1 MYRSHTMGH
10 GSCHVECRYVFSK
23 LASRMHH
30 YMPLECTIAS
40 YNRAALKPIRH
51 TLFSELPFNGF
62 LISIFQS
69 FTERCIQETLNE
81 YCRNLGLLDDQ
92 TVPFEHSSQESI
104 IIIYQNRLAR
114 TFAIYGYL
122 IKALRITILLVGVL
136 MKTNGFVIMIFSPVM
151 ALLLDPQLVL
161 IIRAMLVVQIVI
173 NYVKHPM
180 RAPLNL
186 LQL

>member
-1 MYRSHTMGH
+1 MELFGRVTILSVHVCISGGQNRFLSGFCESFSQSARIKKRFQPRAISAET
-10 GSCHVECRYVFSK
+10 SCHMECRYVFSK
-23 LASRMHH
+23 KASRMHH

-40 YNRAALKPIRH
+40 FNRAPLEPIRR
-51 TLFSELPFNGF
+51 TVFSELPFNGF

-114 TFAIYGYL
+114 TFAIY
-122 IKALRITILLVGVL
+122 
-136 MKTNGFVIMIFSPVM
+136 
-151 ALLLDPQLVL
+151 
-161 IIRAMLVVQIVI
+161 
-173 NYVKHPM
+173 
-180 RAPLNL
+180 
-186 LQL
+186 